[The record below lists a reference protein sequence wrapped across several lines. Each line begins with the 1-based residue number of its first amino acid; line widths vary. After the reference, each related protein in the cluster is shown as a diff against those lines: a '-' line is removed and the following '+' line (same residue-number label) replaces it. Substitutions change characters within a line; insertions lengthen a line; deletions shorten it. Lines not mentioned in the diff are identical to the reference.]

1 MEDVVKR
8 IISIDKETIKV
19 IDKAEEI
26 KITSER
32 SLRDKLAELE
42 KTQMEQG
49 RMDAEI
55 NFKEIIDQGTK
66 EVQILKKANEVKLSN
81 IDNLYKGKKKDL
93 VDSLFQSLVKE
104 NE

>member
-1 MEDVVKR
+1 MEDVVRR
-8 IISIDKETIKV
+8 IISIDKETVKV

-32 SLRDKLAELE
+32 NLRDKLAELE

>member
-32 SLRDKLAELE
+32 NLRDKLAELE

>member
-1 MEDVVKR
+1 MEDVVKK

-32 SLRDKLAELE
+32 NLRDKLAELE

-55 NFKEIIDQGTK
+55 NFKEIINQGTK
-66 EVQILKKANEVKLSN
+66 EVEALKNSNEIKLSN